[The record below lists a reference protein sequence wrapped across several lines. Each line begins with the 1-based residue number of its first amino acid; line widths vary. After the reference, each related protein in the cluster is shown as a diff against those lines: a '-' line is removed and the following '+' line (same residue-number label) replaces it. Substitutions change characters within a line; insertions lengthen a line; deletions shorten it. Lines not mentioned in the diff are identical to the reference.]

1 MAFYAIALVA
11 ALAVGFGV
19 SAALRSRN
27 TDSAAEEYARQLEL
41 ADRGKLEDGRKG
53 ALAQMSEAVG
63 RLVPLSKGDADAYRT
78 RLLRAGIKTDP
89 DAWHGGE
96 VLAVFAL
103 AVVGLIAGGSYEGA
117 APKVAGLA
125 LGALAGWGLPRL
137 YLRSATKARRG
148 KIEADLP
155 DVLDLLAINVQAGST
170 LARGIKQVSLRFQG
184 PLAEEFAQVDRDVN
198 LFNMSMGDAV
208 QRMSG
213 RCGSPQVS
221 VFCSALVQ
229 SVRQGANIEPT
240 LKNQAEIARKQRIDA
255 TEEKIG
261 RLAVHAT
268 PVMLLFV
275 LASLAAALVPIIY
288 TLIGSL
294 GSAMGAS

>member
-41 ADRGKLEDGRKG
+41 AARGKSEDGRKG

-89 DAWHGGE
+89 GAWHGGE

-103 AVVGLIAGGSYEGA
+103 AVIGLIVGGSYEGA

-137 YLRSATKARRG
+137 YLRSATKARRS

-198 LFNMSMGDAV
+198 LFNMSLADAV

>member
-41 ADRGKLEDGRKG
+41 AARSKLEDGRKG

-63 RLVPLSKGDADAYRT
+63 SLVPLSKGDADAYRT
-78 RLLRAGIKTDP
+78 RLLRAGINPDP

-103 AVVGLIAGGSYEGA
+103 AVIGLIVGGSYEGA

-198 LFNMSMGDAV
+198 LFNMSLADAV